1 MSTTQRVFV
10 RRLGVGCIA
19 LAALLLAACERPP
32 VDSVQRGVR
41 GTGMVQVYNPRT
53 VEAQIPAN
61 QPPADQPAARPWVTR
76 GCPRAPPVRAAP
88 GHTGRGWS

>member
-1 MSTTQRVFV
+1 MSTTQRVFG

-41 GTGMVQVYNPRT
+41 
-53 VEAQIPAN
+53 
-61 QPPADQPAARPWVTR
+61 
-76 GCPRAPPVRAAP
+76 
-88 GHTGRGWS
+88 